1 METRRGWVTGA
12 VAAAAVVSAACS
24 VPETAPNRAAAARP
38 SPLQACAALTTQ
50 FGFPQ
55 TVITAASTVP
65 AGTLTIAGSPVAA
78 HCLVTGRMHERV
90 SAVDGQTYA
99 IGFEMRLPED
109 WSGRFLYQGNG
120 GMDGNVAPAVGAMSG
135 GGALTHALAQ
145 GFAVLSSDAGHA
157 ANQNPLFGLDPQARL
172 DYGYQAVGKLTPMAK
187 ALIREAY
194 SRPPDRS
201 YIGGCSN
208 GGRHVLVAAA
218 RHADQYDGFLAGDPG
233 FNLPQA
239 ALAQL
244 YGAQQYASVATEP
257 DIASGF
263 TPAERQWVASQV
275 LEKCD
280 ALDGLADGIVN
291 ATAKCQETFNLDRD
305 VASCSAGRSG
315 SCLTPRQK
323 QVIGRLF
330 AGARDAAGKQLYA
343 SFPYDAGIVGSDWAG
358 WKFGASVRLDP
369 VAMAFVFQTP
379 PAGPEVLKDVR
390 AFALGFDVSR
400 DAGKI
405 FATSGPYADSSMSFM
420 TPPQPTRLA
429 ALQDSGGKLLVYH
442 GTSDPVFSSDDT
454 AAWYDGLRAANPG
467 DASGF
472 ARYFAVPGMNHCRG
486 GPSTDQFDMLGALV
500 NWVENGEAPAAIVA
514 AARGAGNRGGV
525 NPELPA
531 DWAPDRTRLLCPHP
545 QVATY
550 TGSGNSERADS
561 FRCQ

>member
-1 METRRGWVTGA
+1 MKQRSWVSGA
-12 VAAAAVVSAACS
+12 MAAAVVVSACS
-24 VPETAPNRAAAARP
+24 APGAPPARP
-38 SPLQACAALTTQ
+38 VAATASRLQHCAGLAGQFEFAQTT
-50 FGFPQ
+50 
-55 TVITAASTVP
+55 ITAAVP
-65 AGTLTIAGSPVAA
+65 IAAGTLNVAGSPVAA
-78 HCLVTGRMHERV
+78 HCLVTGKMHERV
-90 SAVDGQTYA
+90 SPVDGQTYA

-120 GMDGNVAPAVGAMSG
+120 GLDGAVVPATGAVSG

-145 GFAVLSSDAGHA
+145 GFAVLSSDAGHTG
-157 ANQNPLFGLDPQARL
+157 NQNPLFGLDPQARL

-187 ALIREAY
+187 ALVRAAY

-218 RHADQYDGFLAGDPG
+218 RYGDQYDGFLAGDPG

-244 YGAQQYASVATEP
+244 YGAQQYASVATDT

-263 TPAERQWVASQV
+263 TPAERQFVAAQV
-275 LEKCD
+275 LQQCD

-291 ATAKCQETFNLDRD
+291 ATARCQQAFNLDRD
-305 VASCSAGRSG
+305 VASCTTGRTG
-315 SCLTPRQK
+315 MCLTPQQK
-323 QVIGRLF
+323 QAIGRVF
-330 AGARDAAGKQLYA
+330 AGVRDGSGKQLYA
-343 SFPYDAGIVGSDWAG
+343 SFPYDAGISGSDWAG
-358 WKFGASVRLDP
+358 WKFVASVTNRDP
-369 VAMAFVFQTP
+369 VAMAFVFQSP
-379 PAGPEVLKDVR
+379 PAGPEMLKDTR
-390 AFALGFDVSR
+390 AFALGFDVNR
-400 DAGKI
+400 DSAKI
-405 FATSGPYADSSMSFM
+405 FATSGPYSESSMSFM
-420 TPPQPTRLA
+420 TPPQPTQLD
-429 ALQDSGGKLLVYH
+429 ALKRSGGKLLVYH

-454 AAWYDGLRAANPG
+454 TAWYDGLRAANGG

-500 NWVENGEAPAAIVA
+500 NWVEKGEAPAAVVA

-525 NPELPA
+525 NAELPA

-550 TGSGNSERADS
+550 KGSGNTERADS
-561 FRCQ
+561 FRCE